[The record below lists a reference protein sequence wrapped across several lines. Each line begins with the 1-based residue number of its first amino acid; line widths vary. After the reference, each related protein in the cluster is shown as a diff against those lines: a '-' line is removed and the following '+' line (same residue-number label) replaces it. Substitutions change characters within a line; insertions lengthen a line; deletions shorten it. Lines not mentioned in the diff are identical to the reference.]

1 MAASDVL
8 SRSQASSASG
18 RLASSGKPSGKLGNP
33 AMTVKVRNKFSEY
46 RTENPES
53 DIQWEEWLGQNGYGL
68 GDNNHVFKK

>member
-8 SRSQASSASG
+8 SRNQASSASD
-18 RLASSGKPSGKLGNP
+18 RLASSGKPSGKLGSP

-53 DIQWEEWLGQNGYGL
+53 DIQWEAWLEQNGYGL
-68 GDNNHVFKK
+68 GDNDHVFKK